1 MDIRT
6 KLVFALVSVALGSM
20 LVFGALM
27 YTRVGD
33 QLRESRLNQLD
44 GVAESKKEALQGI
57 IRGWHEQVRLVA
69 SRTQLRASLREYR
82 RSRSPGISERI
93 TEILADAR
101 RGSETVV
108 SFSVHDAEGQVVGA
122 VGEAGAATR
131 ATGLSALARSVSSV
145 TYLGVDVP
153 VAGNPEVR
161 FLAPLEVEGEDLGFL
176 HVVLRADELLGLA
189 LNYRGLGQTGETMI
203 VVAASEGGV
212 KVLHPVRH
220 TEVARASVSI
230 QDPTSAAVRAVGGEE
245 EVFWEGVTDYAGHD
259 VWAATRFVPE
269 TEWGV
274 VVKVDAAEQEEPIG
288 AFRAELVDLAL
299 ILAAFASVLGVILGL
314 RFAQPIHDLAG
325 VANRVREGEMGAR
338 ANVTREDEVGL
349 LGRTFNQMAGE
360 LEEKMMLLHEYQRFF
375 DVAVEMMCVAGTDG
389 YFKRTNPA
397 FESTLG
403 WTGEELRSRQFY
415 DFVHPDDVKMTEQ
428 EVAKLAQGIPTIS
441 FENRYRCA
449 DGLYKRL
456 RWSSYPDP
464 ETGLLYAIAHVVG
477 EWKAE

>member
-1 MDIRT
+1 
-6 KLVFALVSVALGSM
+6 
-20 LVFGALM
+20 
-27 YTRVGD
+27 
-33 QLRESRLNQLD
+33 
-44 GVAESKKEALQGI
+44 
-57 IRGWHEQVRLVA
+57 
-69 SRTQLRASLREYR
+69 
-82 RSRSPGISERI
+82 
-93 TEILADAR
+93 
-101 RGSETVV
+101 
-108 SFSVHDAEGQVVGA
+108 
-122 VGEAGAATR
+122 
-131 ATGLSALARSVSSV
+131 
-145 TYLGVDVP
+145 
-153 VAGNPEVR
+153 
-161 FLAPLEVEGEDLGFL
+161 
-176 HVVLRADELLGLA
+176 
-189 LNYRGLGQTGETMI
+189 
-203 VVAASEGGV
+203 
-212 KVLHPVRH
+212 
-220 TEVARASVSI
+220 
-230 QDPTSAAVRAVGGEE
+230 
-245 EVFWEGVTDYAGHD
+245 
-259 VWAATRFVPE
+259 
-269 TEWGV
+269 
-274 VVKVDAAEQEEPIG
+274 
-288 AFRAELVDLAL
+288 
-299 ILAAFASVLGVILGL
+299 
-314 RFAQPIHDLAG
+314 
-325 VANRVREGEMGAR
+325 MGAR